1 MTTELCLFCNEPEQ
15 NYQPGPD
22 ADFIC
27 SRCVIFLAV
36 AEQGDLK
43 KAHIKATDKGY
54 KDKAKAIESF
64 LIPEVKDGT
73 RPEHKSVKRSVDR
86 KGIARSVR
94 A

>member
-27 SRCVIFLAV
+27 SN
-36 AEQGDLK
+36 
-43 KAHIKATDKGY
+43 
-54 KDKAKAIESF
+54 
-64 LIPEVKDGT
+64 GT